1 MPSPL
6 ATPVTEPSL
15 LATFQVA
22 ETIDSFNASNFTLQ
36 LAQASGVAASAI
48 TLNIMSGSLT
58 VTASFYISS
67 ADRSRVQDTLDQQAS
82 SLSAML
88 GVTVLSTP
96 TIQLVEPQ
104 PLPNVGD
111 SAAAL
116 LTLDGAL
123 PSSPTLLMIA
133 LILAGVANVACA
145 IGCTMYVVLRRR
157 RIRRAKERFGAAA
170 ERAAQKKHSLDIE
183 MTNHP
188 SAAIAASHLVQPVQR
203 LLSQPPSAATA
214 DAPLP
219 SPRARRPVQEPPP
232 PSPPG
237 FKLEAKPVPSAE
249 AAATPVAAESAA
261 AGPVAKLTLPV
272 LDLKLSELKGRD
284 PDAPMATPRKDAP
297 DSSRRKKVEPL
308 RRSSARSPSPLPP
321 LQPPHNIDLWKHL
334 RRGRTSETPET
345 PSSMG
350 GNHSRS
356 EAIRGTQTPSSVG
369 VATMHVMSNVT
380 TPDNSTADVTA

>member
-1 MPSPL
+1 M
-6 ATPVTEPSL
+6 TEPSL

-22 ETIDSFNASNFTLQ
+22 ETIDSFNASLFTLQ
-36 LAQASGVAASAI
+36 LARASGVAASAI
-48 TLNIMSGSLT
+48 TLNIVSGSLT

-123 PSSPTLLMIA
+123 PSSPSLLTIA

-170 ERAAQKKHSLDIE
+170 ERAAQKKHSVDIE
-183 MTNHP
+183 MTNNP
-188 SAAIAASHLVQPVQR
+188 RAAIAASEAACREVMRKHLKDYMHANGCNANFKAWIATLHPENVQLDQR
-203 LLSQPPSAATA
+203 MWLDQGEQITLWRELSGNDAPPPSPPKTRAPDAPPPSTPKARSAESLSSSLPKASAA

-219 SPRARRPVQEPPP
+219 SPRARRPIQEPPP

-237 FKLEAKPVPSAE
+237 FKLEAKPATSTEIDSLPVASATL
-249 AAATPVAAESAA
+249 ATPNPGE
-261 AGPVAKLTLPV
+261 
-272 LDLKLSELKGRD
+272 
-284 PDAPMATPRKDAP
+284 
-297 DSSRRKKVEPL
+297 
-308 RRSSARSPSPLPP
+308 
-321 LQPPHNIDLWKHL
+321 IDLWKNL
-334 RRGRTSETPET
+334 RRGRSSETPET
-345 PSSMG
+345 PSS
-350 GNHSRS
+350 
-356 EAIRGTQTPSSVG
+356 AG
-369 VATMHVMSNVT
+369 VATTPLMSNVT

>member
-1 MPSPL
+1 
-6 ATPVTEPSL
+6 
-15 LATFQVA
+15 
-22 ETIDSFNASNFTLQ
+22 
-36 LAQASGVAASAI
+36 
-48 TLNIMSGSLT
+48 
-58 VTASFYISS
+58 
-67 ADRSRVQDTLDQQAS
+67 
-82 SLSAML
+82 ML

-123 PSSPTLLMIA
+123 PSSPSLLMIA
-133 LILAGVANVACA
+133 LVLAGVANVACA

-183 MTNHP
+183 MTNNP
-188 SAAIAASHLVQPVQR
+188 SAAIAASHLVQPLQR

-219 SPRARRPVQEPPP
+219 SRRARRPVDEPPG
-232 PSPPG
+232 PG
-237 FKLEAKPVPSAE
+237 VKLEAKPVPSAE

-321 LQPPHNIDLWKHL
+321 LQPPHNIDLWKNL
-334 RRGRTSETPET
+334 RRGRISETPET
-345 PSSMG
+345 PSTMG

>member
-1 MPSPL
+1 MPSPF

-22 ETIDSFNASNFTLQ
+22 ETIDSFNASLFTLQ

-48 TLNIMSGSLT
+48 TLNIVSGSLT

-123 PSSPTLLMIA
+123 PSSPSLLMIA
-133 LILAGVANVACA
+133 LVLAGVANVACA

-183 MTNHP
+183 MTNNP

-219 SPRARRPVQEPPP
+219 SRRARRPVDEPPA
-232 PSPPG
+232 PG
-237 FKLEAKPVPSAE
+237 VKLEAKPVPSAE

-321 LQPPHNIDLWKHL
+321 LQPPHNIDLWKNL

-345 PSSMG
+345 PSSVG